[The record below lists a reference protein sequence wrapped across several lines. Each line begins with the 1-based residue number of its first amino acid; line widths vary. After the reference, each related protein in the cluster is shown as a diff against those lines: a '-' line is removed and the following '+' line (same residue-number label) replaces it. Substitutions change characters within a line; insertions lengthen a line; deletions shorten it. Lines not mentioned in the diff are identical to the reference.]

1 MIGLIILIIY
11 YAFMNKETLIPA
23 TNNEVLNSLD
33 KLNKGNHR
41 PSSNQLIFD
50 PTTGQFVIAK
60 PNDNLPADATT
71 INSIAQDGFANS
83 SKS

>member
-1 MIGLIILIIY
+1 
-11 YAFMNKETLIPA
+11 MNKDTFIPA
-23 TNNEVLNSLD
+23 TNNEVMKSLD
-33 KLNKGNHR
+33 KLNNGNHR

-60 PNDNLPADATT
+60 PSDNLPADATT